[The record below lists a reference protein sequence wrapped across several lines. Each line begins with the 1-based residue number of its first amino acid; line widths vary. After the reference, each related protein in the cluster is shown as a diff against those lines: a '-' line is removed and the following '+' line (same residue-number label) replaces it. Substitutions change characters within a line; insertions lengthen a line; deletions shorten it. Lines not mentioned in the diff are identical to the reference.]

1 MNDSKQR
8 IARLAANLSKKPNKT
23 YAFNV
28 VLDII
33 ESYGAT
39 DAQLASLYAFFL
51 PPVTKIKGPF
61 DWLIKARSEK
71 DVRYYLNHVYSDGE
85 RTMATDGHRLHV
97 INEKRKPGWYDDND
111 QLIHDPEWAKYP
123 NVDQVLPCS
132 GSSFTLKVKDLPI
145 HTVDL
150 KTQLYVMPDG
160 WGMNKK
166 YIDEA
171 CGLSPDHKVIYFKD
185 SQKCKVIYDDAEAVI
200 MARKIK

>member
-1 MNDSKQR
+1 MSDSTQR
-8 IARLAANLSKKPNKT
+8 IARLAVNLGKKPNKT

-61 DWLIKARSEK
+61 DWLVKARGNQ

-85 RTMATDGHRLHV
+85 KLISTDGSRAHV
-97 INEKRKPGWYDDND
+97 VKEKRPAGWYDDNE
-111 QLIHDPEWAKYP
+111 QLIHTPDWARYP
-123 NVDQVLPCS
+123 NIDEVLPCT
-132 GSSFTLKVKDLPI
+132 GSSFALDIKELPI
-145 HTVDL
+145 QTVDL
-150 KTQLYVMPDG
+150 KDQLYVMPNG
-160 WGMNKK
+160 LGMNKK

-171 CGLSPDHKVIYFKD
+171 CGLSPDYRLVYFVD
-185 SQKCKVIYDDAEAVI
+185 SKRCKVFYDNAEAII
-200 MARKIK
+200 MGRRF